1 MLRPDSCL
9 LQSVAAALGFN
20 RQVFKSLMEVAFYTS
35 QRSNNDW
42 NNNCCLLLSQP
53 KEHYGQVFIMVNLLS
68 VLALALNIDIPRHSY
83 IHDFYPRCSPLC
95 RVGGGEWSGQCTCIC
110 RSPIE
115 FWKFSFTIIF
125 ICNFTVHCKIYI

>member
-42 NNNCCLLLSQP
+42 NNYCCLLLSQP
-53 KEHYGQVFIMVNLLS
+53 KERYGQVFLMVNLLC
-68 VLALALNIDIPRHSY
+68 VPALALNIDIPRHSY

-95 RVGGGEWSGQCTCIC
+95 
-110 RSPIE
+110 
-115 FWKFSFTIIF
+115 
-125 ICNFTVHCKIYI
+125 

>member
-9 LQSVAAALGFN
+9 LQSVAAAFGFN
-20 RQVFKSLMEVAFYTS
+20 RQVFKSLMEVALYSS

-53 KEHYGQVFIMVNLLS
+53 KELYGQVFIMVNLLS
-68 VLALALNIDIPRHSY
+68 VLAPALNIDILQHSY

-95 RVGGGEWSGQCTCIC
+95 
-110 RSPIE
+110 
-115 FWKFSFTIIF
+115 
-125 ICNFTVHCKIYI
+125 